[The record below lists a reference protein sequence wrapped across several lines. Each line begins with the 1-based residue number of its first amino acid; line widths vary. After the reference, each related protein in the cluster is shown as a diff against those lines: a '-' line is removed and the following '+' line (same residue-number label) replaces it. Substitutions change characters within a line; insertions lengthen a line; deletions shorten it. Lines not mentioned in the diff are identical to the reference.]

1 MMFNTP
7 EQVLTEVTNLQLA
20 HIPLMNN
27 RTLINRLYNGEKPDS
42 EEEQRRQNLKT
53 NVNFLEASHIASNA
67 TNQLN
72 SAFEKGASYFTV
84 KVDKGPARMR
94 DFVSHIITKEIN
106 KELKRCQAY
115 RAARENARPQT
126 VLHGIGP
133 IVWRNRRSPCPS
145 VAGIEDLLMPAG
157 TFTSFENL
165 DRFSFY
171 REFTYRQL
179 CEATQGKAV
188 DPGWNKDYVTALLA
202 KLCNSP
208 LQPLY
213 QGNRWLFPEKLQED
227 VKEGAALMASSSL
240 PKLVCRDFFFYN
252 EEKEKWARRI
262 AIDYGSIGKP
272 GALEKFRANDTLVR
286 ESDFLYTNDAYCD
299 DWSEIFHCYIG
310 NCSNVAPYRFHSV
323 RSIGYLL
330 YSICYI
336 QNKLRNRLYDH
347 MFQSLLTLFQNVS
360 EENREKMGLIDLQ
373 NFGVLPTGF
382 SMVPAAE
389 RHTID
394 YNLPLAVLNQG
405 RQLMSESA
413 SAFVPDMAG
422 PGENQ
427 GKEMTATEALIRQ
440 NTSVTLTSAV
450 LTQMTDQSVAEYR
463 EICRRFCIKNNP
475 DPMVVRFRDA
485 VRKQGVPLEMLDCEA
500 WDIIPDQTVGGGN
513 KAVELTVTQAMMQ
526 ELLPNA
532 GPDAQRMIL
541 RRRALALTDNAE
553 EAFLLFPDAPQTE
566 TDDTRNAQ
574 LNYLLVA
581 RGEPAMPAEGTN
593 LVAYAT
599 KMIQMM
605 VPEFQQA
612 QGLLQNPAGLSI
624 AAERVTSLIN
634 VGQHVEQV
642 IQVIGRD
649 KAKKNIAN
657 ALDSQLQ
664 QIGQGVQK
672 LAQQIQQLEQQQAQ
686 QQNQGGIDP
695 ETQAK
700 IQAMMAT
707 AQTKNQIDMQKAGLK
722 NEHKDIQFHQ
732 ENLRKNAMTQADI
745 QRKLALTHG
754 DLVSK
759 GLTTR
764 QDLMHSAAEHEQEQ
778 QQAST
783 PTSE

>member
-1 MMFNTP
+1 
-7 EQVLTEVTNLQLA
+7 
-20 HIPLMNN
+20 
-27 RTLINRLYNGEKPDS
+27 
-42 EEEQRRQNLKT
+42 
-53 NVNFLEASHIASNA
+53 
-67 TNQLN
+67 
-72 SAFEKGASYFTV
+72 
-84 KVDKGPARMR
+84 
-94 DFVSHIITKEIN
+94 
-106 KELKRCQAY
+106 
-115 RAARENARPQT
+115 
-126 VLHGIGP
+126 
-133 IVWRNRRSPCPS
+133 
-145 VAGIEDLLMPAG
+145 
-157 TFTSFENL
+157 
-165 DRFSFY
+165 
-171 REFTYRQL
+171 
-179 CEATQGKAV
+179 
-188 DPGWNKDYVTALLA
+188 
-202 KLCNSP
+202 
-208 LQPLY
+208 
-213 QGNRWLFPEKLQED
+213 
-227 VKEGAALMASSSL
+227 
-240 PKLVCRDFFFYN
+240 
-252 EEKEKWARRI
+252 
-262 AIDYGSIGKP
+262 
-272 GALEKFRANDTLVR
+272 
-286 ESDFLYTNDAYCD
+286 
-299 DWSEIFHCYIG
+299 
-310 NCSNVAPYRFHSV
+310 
-323 RSIGYLL
+323 
-330 YSICYI
+330 
-336 QNKLRNRLYDH
+336 
-347 MFQSLLTLFQNVS
+347 
-360 EENREKMGLIDLQ
+360 
-373 NFGVLPTGF
+373 
-382 SMVPAAE
+382 
-389 RHTID
+389 
-394 YNLPLAVLNQG
+394 
-405 RQLMSESA
+405 
-413 SAFVPDMAG
+413 MAG

-485 VRKQGVPLEMLDCEA
+485 VRKQGVPLDLLDCEA

-649 KAKKNIAN
+649 KAKANIAK
-657 ALDSQLQ
+657 ALDAQVQ
-664 QIGQGVQK
+664 EIGQGVQK